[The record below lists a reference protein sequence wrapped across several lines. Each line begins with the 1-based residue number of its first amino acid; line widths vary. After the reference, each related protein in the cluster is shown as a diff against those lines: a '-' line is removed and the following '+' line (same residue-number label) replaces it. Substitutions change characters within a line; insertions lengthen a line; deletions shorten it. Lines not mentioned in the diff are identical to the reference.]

1 MPQHKSAIKRLRQS
15 KKRNEHNRTR
25 RSKMRTLTKKVT
37 STEDK
42 ELAEKYL
49 KEAVSFIDRLSVKNV
64 IHPNNAARKKSKLT
78 SYVNNL

>member
-15 KKRNEHNRTR
+15 EKRNEHNRAR
-25 RSKMRTLTKKVT
+25 RSKMRTLVKKVK

-49 KEAVSFIDRLSVKNV
+49 KDAVSFIDRLSVKNV
-64 IHPNNAARKKSKLT
+64 IHPNNAARKKSQLT

>member
-1 MPQHKSAIKRLRQS
+1 
-15 KKRNEHNRTR
+15 
-25 RSKMRTLTKKVT
+25 MRTLTKKVT